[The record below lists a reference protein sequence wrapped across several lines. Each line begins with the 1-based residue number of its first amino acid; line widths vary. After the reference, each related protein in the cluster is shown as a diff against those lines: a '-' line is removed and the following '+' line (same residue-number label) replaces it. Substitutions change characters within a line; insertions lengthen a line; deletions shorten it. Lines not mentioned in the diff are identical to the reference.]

1 MVTIMHSL
9 YHCSNI
15 NNRQNL
21 YCGTYVLY
29 KSYHTSQ
36 NKINTVHV
44 LKAKHFF
51 PHPSHSQCVQN
62 GLNDAIQFSNIRQQY
77 RTSGESGRK
86 LFLFFFLHVKT
97 GVWHQEMCSSS
108 VHPRVEKHFF
118 FYLAAVLLC
127 SCCQKE
133 FTKASIMQN
142 VLGSDLIQIY
152 LRLHIYT
159 GVFFYCKGWLY
170 ISKMSQCN

>member
-1 MVTIMHSL
+1 MHNLLAWQLNMNDRKGQYCTHTKLQIHTKLLWMVTIMHSL

-36 NKINTVHV
+36 NKINTVHI

-51 PHPSHSQCVQN
+51 PHPSHSQCVKN

-86 LFLFFFLHVKT
+86 LFFFFFSMWILVCGIKRCAVVQCT
-97 GVWHQEMCSSS
+97 QGW
-108 VHPRVEKHFF
+108 KNIFF
-118 FYLAAVLLC
+118 FILQQSCSAAAV
-127 SCCQKE
+127 
-133 FTKASIMQN
+133 
-142 VLGSDLIQIY
+142 
-152 LRLHIYT
+152 
-159 GVFFYCKGWLY
+159 
-170 ISKMSQCN
+170 